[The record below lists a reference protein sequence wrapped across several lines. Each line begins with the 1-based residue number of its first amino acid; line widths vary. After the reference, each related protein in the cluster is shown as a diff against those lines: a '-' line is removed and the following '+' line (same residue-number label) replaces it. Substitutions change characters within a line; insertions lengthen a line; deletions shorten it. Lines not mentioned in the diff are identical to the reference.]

1 MALRRW
7 RGVLAQEGTQTGDG
21 RTIAPG
27 ALDWAPLPLPLG
39 WLTQEQH
46 GDLLAGAVQIGTIT
60 DIARTGDDVTGSG
73 VIDDEIPEGA
83 ELIRRLEAG
92 SASAGNRVG
101 LSIDPDN
108 WAVELWDT
116 TVQESD
122 GETADDDGLMILMAS
137 GTGPLVERRPRAL
150 AAAAGDP
157 DNTDAGVLLMEDESG
172 AWLER
177 YTRLRIRGVTACAV
191 AAFAGAYLELDG
203 EGDAEPAPEDEA
215 ETVTAAAL
223 LRTTSAPPRFAF
235 ELPEP
240 EPGMHDDGDLY
251 GMPVQE
257 LLVEQ
262 PDGGLGVPVT
272 FTERD
277 WGWQVFGHAARW
289 GQCFAG
295 ETEFITREGV
305 KTLKEAVDTVQS
317 VLVSKATG
325 PTGATRAMEYG
336 GRWMDAEIRAFGV
349 QSLMKVTLRRFGQT
363 KEVFATPEHRWVVTP
378 LSQTTGG
385 FRTGRRKIVTTQNL
399 TPGARLAP
407 LFPAKLSSRGRPTL
421 PSPFGI
427 AQGFV
432 FGDGTRS
439 DNGGTMAY
447 FHGKKD
453 EALLPYFPLC
463 PSRMK
468 SGPDGTVR
476 RVIDN
481 LPAYWKDLPSRHE
494 PTQQLYGWLA
504 GYFAA
509 DGTVSPNGLPM
520 LFSSERGH
528 LEFVRDICLRLG
540 IATTGVRTFMRKG
553 IHGVVRPLHR
563 ITLLPGTLT
572 AEFFI
577 GVQHRERFEARPPDM
592 QEYTAWRV
600 VAVEETERVEEV
612 YCAVVPEFENFTLA
626 DNINVMNCHIGYL
639 DECVTAPPSMAAYA
653 HFHVGDVACA
663 DGSHISTGALTA
675 NCDHAAAH
683 LLAPDARDHYAHS
696 GMAFADV
703 RATNGELGVWISG
716 ALRPSITDDQLRVL
730 RASSLSGDWRRI
742 GADLE
747 FIAALAVNVPGFPI
761 AREFVTASG
770 LHMARAS
777 LAASAHVDN
786 GQVMSLTASGVVQ
799 RCADCATRL
808 RAAVR
813 EDGQGTT
820 FSAELIEMVR
830 RIELR
835 TRHLVPTAAEHALS
849 VVKRGER
856 MTAPASEMRLPARVR
871 RPRRG

>member
-7 RGVLAQEGTQTGDG
+7 RGVLAQENSQTGDG
-21 RTIAPG
+21 RVIAPG
-27 ALDWAPLPLPLG
+27 ALEWAPLPLPLG

-73 VIDDEIPEGA
+73 VIDDGIPEGA

-92 SASAGNRVG
+92 SASGGSRVG

-116 TVQESD
+116 TVQESTD
-122 GETADDDGLMILMAS
+122 AGADPEEMLLLMAS
-137 GTGPLVERRPRAL
+137 GTGPLVRRTPRSM

-157 DNTDAGVLLMEDESG
+157 DNTDSGVLLMEDESG

-203 EGDAEPAPEDEA
+203 EADAPAEDA
-215 ETVTAAAL
+215 PADQPAVTAAAL
-223 LRTTSAPPRFAF
+223 LRTTAAPPRFAF

-289 GQCFAG
+289 GQC
-295 ETEFITREGV
+295 
-305 KTLKEAVDTVQS
+305 
-317 VLVSKATG
+317 
-325 PTGATRAMEYG
+325 
-336 GRWMDAEIRAFGV
+336 
-349 QSLMKVTLRRFGQT
+349 
-363 KEVFATPEHRWVVTP
+363 
-378 LSQTTGG
+378 
-385 FRTGRRKIVTTQNL
+385 
-399 TPGARLAP
+399 
-407 LFPAKLSSRGRPTL
+407 
-421 PSPFGI
+421 
-427 AQGFV
+427 
-432 FGDGTRS
+432 
-439 DNGGTMAY
+439 
-447 FHGKKD
+447 
-453 EALLPYFPLC
+453 
-463 PSRMK
+463 
-468 SGPDGTVR
+468 
-476 RVIDN
+476 
-481 LPAYWKDLPSRHE
+481 
-494 PTQQLYGWLA
+494 
-504 GYFAA
+504 
-509 DGTVSPNGLPM
+509 
-520 LFSSERGH
+520 
-528 LEFVRDICLRLG
+528 
-540 IATTGVRTFMRKG
+540 
-553 IHGVVRPLHR
+553 
-563 ITLLPGTLT
+563 
-572 AEFFI
+572 
-577 GVQHRERFEARPPDM
+577 
-592 QEYTAWRV
+592 
-600 VAVEETERVEEV
+600 
-612 YCAVVPEFENFTLA
+612 
-626 DNINVMNCHIGYL
+626 HIGYL

-653 HFHVGDVACA
+653 HFHVGDVLTA

-683 LLAPDARDHYAHS
+683 LLAPEARDHYAHS

-703 RATNGELGVWISG
+703 RAVNGELGVWISG

-786 GQVMSLTASGVVQ
+786 GQVMSLVASGVVQ
-799 RCADCATRL
+799 RCADCQRRAMSAGREPVDTRMDEALSLL
-808 RAAVR
+808 RAL
-813 EDGQGTT
+813 D
-820 FSAELIEMVR
+820 
-830 RIELR
+830 LR
-835 TRHLVPTAAEHALS
+835 TRHLRPDAVQYAVRAIKPSTTEMVADIAAALH
-849 VVKRGER
+849 RQQ
-856 MTAPASEMRLPARVR
+856 RVLK
-871 RPRRG
+871 PRKG

>member
-7 RGVLAQEGTQTGDG
+7 RGVLAQENQQTGDG

-27 ALDWAPLPLPLG
+27 ALEWAPLPLPLG

-46 GDLLAGAVQIGTIT
+46 GDLLAGAIQIGTIT

-122 GETADDDGLMILMAS
+122 GEDSGDEINDGDYGALRLTAS
-137 GTGPLVERRPRAL
+137 GNGPPIRPRHQFIV
-150 AAAAGDP
+150 AAAGDP

-203 EGDAEPAPEDEA
+203 EGESEPPAEVEG

-289 GQCFAG
+289 GQC
-295 ETEFITREGV
+295 
-305 KTLKEAVDTVQS
+305 
-317 VLVSKATG
+317 
-325 PTGATRAMEYG
+325 
-336 GRWMDAEIRAFGV
+336 
-349 QSLMKVTLRRFGQT
+349 
-363 KEVFATPEHRWVVTP
+363 
-378 LSQTTGG
+378 
-385 FRTGRRKIVTTQNL
+385 
-399 TPGARLAP
+399 
-407 LFPAKLSSRGRPTL
+407 
-421 PSPFGI
+421 
-427 AQGFV
+427 
-432 FGDGTRS
+432 
-439 DNGGTMAY
+439 
-447 FHGKKD
+447 
-453 EALLPYFPLC
+453 
-463 PSRMK
+463 
-468 SGPDGTVR
+468 
-476 RVIDN
+476 
-481 LPAYWKDLPSRHE
+481 
-494 PTQQLYGWLA
+494 
-504 GYFAA
+504 
-509 DGTVSPNGLPM
+509 
-520 LFSSERGH
+520 
-528 LEFVRDICLRLG
+528 
-540 IATTGVRTFMRKG
+540 
-553 IHGVVRPLHR
+553 
-563 ITLLPGTLT
+563 
-572 AEFFI
+572 
-577 GVQHRERFEARPPDM
+577 
-592 QEYTAWRV
+592 
-600 VAVEETERVEEV
+600 
-612 YCAVVPEFENFTLA
+612 
-626 DNINVMNCHIGYL
+626 HIGYL

-696 GMAFADV
+696 GMGFADV

-786 GQVMSLTASGVVQ
+786 GQVMSLVASGVVQ
-799 RCADCATRL
+799 RCADCQRRAMRSTTDAERL
-808 RAAVR
+808 VAAGER
-813 EDGQGTT
+813 SDEALRLLHT
-820 FSAELIEMVR
+820 L
-830 RIELR
+830 ELR
-835 TRHLVPTAAEHALS
+835 TRHLVPTAAEHALA
-849 VVKRGER
+849 VVKRG
-856 MTAPASEMRLPARVR
+856 ASVTDLPADVAREMQRQNRVR
-871 RPRRG
+871 KPRKA

>member
-1 MALRRW
+1 
-7 RGVLAQEGTQTGDG
+7 
-21 RTIAPG
+21 
-27 ALDWAPLPLPLG
+27 LPLG

-92 SASAGNRVG
+92 SASGGNRVG

-116 TVQESD
+116 TVQESED
-122 GETADDDGLMILMAS
+122 AGVSEDDMGVLLLQAS
-137 GTGPLVERRPRAL
+137 GAGPLVRRSVT
-150 AAAAGDP
+150 AAAGDR
-157 DNTDAGVLLMEDESG
+157 DTTDSGVLLMEDEAG

-203 EGDAEPAPEDEA
+203 SGEGEPAPEE
-215 ETVTAAAL
+215 ETPAVTAAAI

-289 GQCFAG
+289 GQC
-295 ETEFITREGV
+295 
-305 KTLKEAVDTVQS
+305 
-317 VLVSKATG
+317 
-325 PTGATRAMEYG
+325 
-336 GRWMDAEIRAFGV
+336 
-349 QSLMKVTLRRFGQT
+349 
-363 KEVFATPEHRWVVTP
+363 
-378 LSQTTGG
+378 
-385 FRTGRRKIVTTQNL
+385 
-399 TPGARLAP
+399 
-407 LFPAKLSSRGRPTL
+407 
-421 PSPFGI
+421 
-427 AQGFV
+427 
-432 FGDGTRS
+432 
-439 DNGGTMAY
+439 
-447 FHGKKD
+447 
-453 EALLPYFPLC
+453 
-463 PSRMK
+463 
-468 SGPDGTVR
+468 
-476 RVIDN
+476 
-481 LPAYWKDLPSRHE
+481 
-494 PTQQLYGWLA
+494 
-504 GYFAA
+504 
-509 DGTVSPNGLPM
+509 
-520 LFSSERGH
+520 
-528 LEFVRDICLRLG
+528 
-540 IATTGVRTFMRKG
+540 
-553 IHGVVRPLHR
+553 
-563 ITLLPGTLT
+563 
-572 AEFFI
+572 
-577 GVQHRERFEARPPDM
+577 
-592 QEYTAWRV
+592 
-600 VAVEETERVEEV
+600 
-612 YCAVVPEFENFTLA
+612 
-626 DNINVMNCHIGYL
+626 HIGFL

-653 HFHVGDVACA
+653 HFHVGDVLTA

-683 LLAPDARDHYAHS
+683 LLAPEARDHYAHS

-716 ALRPSITDDQLRVL
+716 ALRPSITSDQLRVL

-742 GADLE
+742 GAALE

-799 RCADCATRL
+799 RCADCQR
-808 RAAVR
+808 RAM
-813 EDGQGTT
+813 
-820 FSAELIEMVR
+820 SAGLERGPERDPRSDQILDLLYKLD
-830 RIELR
+830 LR

-849 VVKRGER
+849 VVKRGEAK
-856 MTAPASEMRLPARVR
+856 MAAPARVLK
-871 RPRRG
+871 PRRG